1 MNTLL
6 WWLVENTLTIAILIP
21 IVAAASRLCRNRPA
35 LEHVLWVVVLL
46 KFMTPPLAVWPIPL
60 PIVSLVAQ
68 SRVAPVDGLPLA
80 STGAHLASESDHAP
94 LPMPE
99 GPAIS
104 DSLRPAQPLADP
116 ATALSTALA
125 LLTGIWAVGFAACAA
140 RQARRITR
148 HVALVRT
155 AKKAPA
161 GLILE
166 IERIA
171 LQVGLRPPRA
181 LVTRSIASPFIWF
194 LGRLSLIWPEAMCD
208 RDDIIRSRG
217 VIAHE
222 LAHARRG
229 DHYLAWLELVAGL
242 CWWWNPLFWFV
253 RKRLRESAELACDA
267 IALSVCPQSRR
278 TYAELLLALSSSSS
292 PAIPAP
298 VLGIRAGSTTSFERR
313 LSMILSERVSGK
325 VPTWGLAAAA
335 ALAFLAL
342 PGWSLGQKPA
352 DPQPHYPPASIPA
365 GDIDHDTRT
374 TTARLEQVEA
384 ELKRL
389 SRLLEGA
396 NQTTSTRAQNS
407 FDAVRRDSLAPA
419 RDPGIRWKRL
429 AVIDKKPASV
439 SFQGTKHNFLVTVK
453 DQSAYLSELEPDGRQ
468 AWHSKLPVELKSGE
482 ASDWVINEF
491 DHQKV
496 IVVDWAAN
504 GQGMRLK
511 LDASTG
517 KVMLAVR
524 IDPLGPRD
532 DKYAA
537 HDPFKSVADRLR
549 GLNERAAQTLQYERS
564 VKLGLSDEVLTR
576 EIFKS
581 LLSRDPTD
589 TELEFA
595 VKHFIDATRAGNR
608 GSAIE
613 DLFWVIINSQEFKS
627 IKSQGPEKP

>member
-1 MNTLL
+1 
-6 WWLVENTLTIAILIP
+6 
-21 IVAAASRLCRNRPA
+21 
-35 LEHVLWVVVLL
+35 
-46 KFMTPPLAVWPIPL
+46 
-60 PIVSLVAQ
+60 
-68 SRVAPVDGLPLA
+68 
-80 STGAHLASESDHAP
+80 
-94 LPMPE
+94 
-99 GPAIS
+99 
-104 DSLRPAQPLADP
+104 
-116 ATALSTALA
+116 
-125 LLTGIWAVGFAACAA
+125 
-140 RQARRITR
+140 
-148 HVALVRT
+148 
-155 AKKAPA
+155 
-161 GLILE
+161 
-166 IERIA
+166 
-171 LQVGLRPPRA
+171 
-181 LVTRSIASPFIWF
+181 
-194 LGRLSLIWPEAMCD
+194 MCD
-208 RDDIIRSRG
+208 RDDIIRSRS

-313 LSMILSERVSGK
+313 LNMILSERVSGK
-325 VPTWGLAAAA
+325 VPAWGLAAAA
-335 ALAFLAL
+335 ALALFAL
-342 PGWSLGQKPA
+342 PGWSLGQNPA
-352 DPQPHYPPASIPA
+352 EPQPHYPPASIPA

-407 FDAVRRDSLAPA
+407 SDAVRRDSLAPSQ
-419 RDPGIRWKRL
+419 DPGIRWKRL

-439 SFQGTKHNFLVTVK
+439 SFQGTKHNYLVTVK
-453 DQSAYLSELEPDGRQ
+453 DRSAYLSALEPDGRQ
-468 AWHSKLPVELKSGE
+468 TWHTKLPIELAPGDE
-482 ASDWVINEF
+482 GDWVLTEF
-491 DHQKV
+491 DDQKV
-496 IVVDWAAN
+496 IVIKWAAKGQGTTLNLDAAN
-504 GQGMRLK
+504 GTVIVELKTGRL
-511 LDASTG
+511 
-517 KVMLAVR
+517 R
-524 IDPLGPRD
+524 LGD
-532 DKYAA
+532 DKYTAL
-537 HDPFKSVADRLR
+537 DPFKSVADRLR

-581 LLSRDPTD
+581 LLSRDPTND
-589 TELEFA
+589 ELGFA
-595 VKHFIDATRAGNR
+595 VKHFVDATRAGNR

-627 IKSQGPEKP
+627 IKSQGLKKP